1 MSMKQLNFVNP
12 ISGFGSSQKCESHK
26 SSHSPPKPVIPIES
40 TVFPTLHC
48 STPEPLAHEQK

>member
-1 MSMKQLNFVNP
+1 MKQLNFVNP

-48 STPEPLAHEQK
+48 STPEPLAQEQK